1 MYRLANNKIHQGVV
15 VVWLTLSVSSCVF
28 AALTWMRLSK
38 RLTESR
44 EAAAI
49 HQEVDQIIRLM
60 LDTET
65 GQRGFTLTGDETF
78 LEPLTTGTTNV
89 PHQFSRLLDLAAGD
103 RLMLKEVME
112 LRALIE
118 QKLQFNAR
126 VIELRRTKGI
136 ESAAAAV
143 GTAEG
148 KRIMDQIRRRG
159 SAIRGMRSE
168 TVAAA
173 TEAEQRQLTRA
184 LMTDLVAGALG
195 LGAGVFAL
203 FLARVAIQHQS
214 REKQLV
220 EAKLLA
226 ERSSQEKTV
235 FLANMSHEIRTPMNA
250 ILGFS
255 ELLEL
260 EVRHPKHR
268 QYLQSIRTS
277 ASSLL
282 QLINDILDM
291 SKIEAGVLEL
301 RLEPTDP
308 REVCDFL
315 HTVFSE
321 PAGKKGVK
329 LVCHVAEDL
338 PHALLLD
345 RIRLRQVLVN
355 LVGNA
360 VKFTDS
366 GNIYVRIQ
374 WEKQQTSSHITLL
387 IEIQDTGVGIPQD
400 KLEAI
405 FKPFVQSGPHRE
417 KEKSGTGLGLSI
429 VRRLTEMMGGTV
441 TAASVPGQGSAFSLR
456 LPDVAV
462 SARLAAGAKLE
473 SSGNADF
480 NELTPSTLL
489 VVDDNET
496 NCQLI
501 AGMFSGSHHRLFF
514 GSDGHEAV
522 AKAREVRP
530 TAILIDIRMPGMDG
544 RQALAEIRKLPGLEL
559 TPILAVT
566 ASSLLTD
573 EKDLKNHFSGYVR
586 KPFSK
591 RELYDELAQFIP
603 RNQPSS
609 QPPTP
614 TERAAA
620 GTAPELLQELR
631 RLRDSEWPEVRDSL
645 AINEARAF
653 AATLRAL
660 GDRWSC
666 PPLAS
671 YAQALA
677 RHADHYAVVDLE
689 QHLFEFPALVESLER
704 GVAA

>member
-1 MYRLANNKIHQGVV
+1 MHRLANSKIHQGVV

-28 AALTWMRLSK
+28 AAATWVRLSK

-44 EAAAI
+44 EAAAV
-49 HQEVDQIIRLM
+49 HREVDQIVRLM
-60 LDTET
+60 LETET
-65 GQRGFTLTGDETF
+65 GQRGFSLTGDEVF
-78 LEPLTTGTTNV
+78 LEPLTTGTTKV
-89 PHQFSRLLDLAAGD
+89 PSQFSRLLDLAAGD
-103 RLMLKEVME
+103 RVMLKEVME

-159 SAIRGMRSE
+159 AVIRGMRSE

-184 LMTDLVAGALG
+184 LMTDLGAGALG

-203 FLARVAIQHQS
+203 YLARVAIQHQS

-220 EAKLLA
+220 EAKLVA
-226 ERSSQEKTV
+226 ERSSKEKTV

-260 EVRHPKHR
+260 EVRHPKQR

-277 ASSLL
+277 AGSLL

-291 SKIEAGVLEL
+291 SKIEAGVLDL

-308 REVCDFL
+308 REICDFL

-321 PAGKKGVK
+321 PAGKKNVK

-338 PHALLLD
+338 PRALLLD

-360 VKFTDS
+360 VKFTDA
-366 GNIYVRIQ
+366 GNIDVRIQ
-374 WEKQQTSSHITLL
+374 WEKQQTSSHVTLL
-387 IEIQDTGVGIPQD
+387 IEVQDTGVGIPQD

-405 FKPFVQSGPHRE
+405 FKPFVQSGTHRE

-441 TAASVPGQGSAFSLR
+441 TAASILGQGSAFSLR
-456 LPDVAV
+456 LSDVAI

-473 SSGNADF
+473 VSGNADF
-480 NELTPSTLL
+480 NELAPSTLL

-501 AGMFSGSHHRLFF
+501 AGMFADSHHRLFF

-522 AKAREVRP
+522 AKAREVQP
-530 TAILIDIRMPGMDG
+530 TVILLDIRMPGMDG
-544 RQALAEIRKLPGLEL
+544 RETLAELRKQPGLEL

-573 EKDLKNHFSGYVR
+573 EKDLQSHFSGYVR

-603 RNQPSS
+603 RHQPSS
-609 QPPTP
+609 LPPP
-614 TERAAA
+614 RSEQAA
-620 GTAPELLQELR
+620 TRIAPELLRELH
-631 RLRDSEWPEVRDSL
+631 RLQDNEWPGVRDSL

-653 AATLRAL
+653 ASTLWSLAE
-660 GDRWSC
+660 RWAC
-666 PPLAS
+666 PPLAH
-671 YAQALA
+671 YAQALT

-689 QHLFEFPALVESLER
+689 QHLFEFPTLVERLEQ
-704 GVAA
+704 AAAS